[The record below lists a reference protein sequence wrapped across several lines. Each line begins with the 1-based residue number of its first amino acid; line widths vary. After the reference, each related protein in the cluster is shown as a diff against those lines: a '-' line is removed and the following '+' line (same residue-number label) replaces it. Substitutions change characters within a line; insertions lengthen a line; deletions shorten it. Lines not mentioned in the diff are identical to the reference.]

1 MEPAW
6 KRDLGHAL
14 RRWRRGLKS
23 HLPYVRRR
31 EHAKVL
37 RKYELLTTSLGM
49 GLRRADAAQIVARK
63 PCAAPLSGD
72 VCLFLSYHPGPA
84 LKPHVAT
91 HLEHLLAQG
100 LTVVLVL
107 NTPLAPGDIAI
118 DPRLQERLAGVYV
131 RENTGFDFAGW
142 AHVHGL
148 LRPLLDPERLFLVN
162 DSIVGPLDAASFAA
176 LIARVRASRADVI
189 GLTEALAPTR
199 HLQSFFLVFAR
210 RALPELARFFADVL
224 CFDDKGTVIDVYE
237 TQLTLRAQDAGLA
250 CEALFPALSDDP
262 WASND
267 TYFRWPELIRAG
279 FPYIKTS
286 VLAEQGDD
294 PELMAL
300 VPAQFRTR

>member
-1 MEPAW
+1 MQPAW
-6 KRDLGHAL
+6 RRNLGHAL
-14 RRWRRGLKS
+14 RRWRRAFKAA
-23 HLPYVRRR
+23 LPYVRRR
-31 EHAKVL
+31 EYAKVL

-49 GLRRADAAQIVARK
+49 GLRRADEAQLVARK
-63 PCAAPLSGD
+63 PCRTRLTGD
-72 VCLFLSYHPGPA
+72 VCVFLSYQPGPA

-91 HLEHLLAQG
+91 HVEHLLAQG
-100 LTVVLVL
+100 ITVVLVL
-107 NTPLAPGDIAI
+107 NTPLPAEAVIL
-118 DPRLQERLAGVYV
+118 DPQLEERLAAVYV

-142 AHVHGL
+142 AHVHAVL
-148 LRPLLDPERLFLVN
+148 APLLDPMRLFLVN

-176 LIARVRASRADVI
+176 VIGRIRASGADVI

-210 RALPELARFFADVL
+210 RALPELASFFADVL

-237 TQLTLRAQDAGLA
+237 TQLTLRAQRAGLS

-267 TYFRWPELIRAG
+267 TFFRWPELIRAG

-286 VLAEQGDD
+286 VLAEQADD
-294 PELMAL
+294 PELKEL
-300 VPAQFRTR
+300 VPARFRP